1 MHEGDTTLL
10 TRQEIEEW
18 NDPPCTEQAEWLLK
32 LADKIIGSKRGDE
45 EIDFSIPMPLDQ
57 LSTDFLREKAEEC
70 LALSYHVDDPKR
82 QIAIL
87 KLATWWMRLA
97 ECAEERRHTMGDAS
111 G

>member
-1 MHEGDTTLL
+1 LL

-32 LADKIIGSKRGDE
+32 LADKVIGSKLGDE
-45 EIDFSIPMPLDQ
+45 EIDLSIPMPLNQ
-57 LSTDFLREKAEEC
+57 PSTDLLREKAEEC

-87 KLATWWMRLA
+87 RLASWWMRLA
-97 ECAEERRHTMGDAS
+97 ERSLSQR
-111 G
+111 